1 MFEVFA
7 FSIIGSLIITS
18 AFVIYMKLL
27 QLEMLINKQEHHKQE
42 NTNNGEDNEA

>member
-18 AFVIYMKLL
+18 ALVIYMKLL
-27 QLEMLINKQEHHKQE
+27 QLEMLINKKKNQEKE
-42 NTNNGEDNEA
+42 NANNGENK

>member
-27 QLEMLINKQEHHKQE
+27 QLEMLINKKKKIEKEMNYEE
-42 NTNNGEDNEA
+42 NQS